1 MDGRERSAGVQPA
14 KRPAL
19 AHLASRALASSR
31 KTTRALLTLWKGLC
45 YFMDVKA
52 NEDVPLGVQP
62 PTPPRARRI
71 VPRLGSPGAGME
83 RAWSFVRTFRP
94 IEPTS
99 LDPWLFC
106 AGCKKGLARD
116 KAVCYTMR
124 RFPVG
129 YQSGQL
135 GRTVNPLALPSY
147 VRIVDPPPFFARGFG
162 HGFFVFPTLF
172 LHENTKGRKGLGT
185 RGGVT
190 AAPENRERRTENR
203 ARDKRATDG
212 AVGTMLTAPFP
223 RRHKRPNRR
232 CRRSRRYRSAPAGAS
247 NKPLCR
253 AASGRPLARRRRAG
267 GAGRTSPCR
276 SVGQRPTS
284 NYPIF

>member
-1 MDGRERSAGVQPA
+1 M
-14 KRPAL
+14 
-19 AHLASRALASSR
+19 
-31 KTTRALLTLWKGLC
+31 C
-45 YFMDVKA
+45 YH
-52 NEDVPLGVQP
+52 
-62 PTPPRARRI
+62 
-71 VPRLGSPGAGME
+71 
-83 RAWSFVRTFRP
+83 
-94 IEPTS
+94 
-99 LDPWLFC
+99 
-106 AGCKKGLARD
+106 
-116 KAVCYTMR
+116 MR

-162 HGFFVFPTLF
+162 HGLF
-172 LHENTKGRKGLGT
+172 CFTALLLRENTKGRKGLGT

-232 CRRSRRYRSAPAGAS
+232 CRRFRRCRSAPAGRLT
-247 NKPLCR
+247 KPLAPHSPIGTSQTCR
-253 AASGRPLARRRRAG
+253 GCRENFSLPGRGAAPH
-267 GAGRTSPCR
+267 TP
-276 SVGQRPTS
+276 
-284 NYPIF
+284 PINQSLCVLRVLCD

>member
-1 MDGRERSAGVQPA
+1 MG
-14 KRPAL
+14 
-19 AHLASRALASSR
+19 
-31 KTTRALLTLWKGLC
+31 
-45 YFMDVKA
+45 
-52 NEDVPLGVQP
+52 
-62 PTPPRARRI
+62 
-71 VPRLGSPGAGME
+71 
-83 RAWSFVRTFRP
+83 
-94 IEPTS
+94 
-99 LDPWLFC
+99 
-106 AGCKKGLARD
+106 
-116 KAVCYTMR
+116 VCYHMR

-162 HGFFVFPTLF
+162 HGLF
-172 LHENTKGRKGLGT
+172 CFTALLLHENTKERKGLGT

-232 CRRSRRYRSAPAGAS
+232 CRRFRRYRSAPAGRLT
-247 NKPLCR
+247 KPL
-253 AASGRPLARRRRAG
+253 AARGGRG
-267 GAGRTSPCR
+267 GGHP
-276 SVGQRPTS
+276 GPGGGGGPPPPTP
-284 NYPIF
+284 PINQSLCVLRVLCD

>member
-1 MDGRERSAGVQPA
+1 MG
-14 KRPAL
+14 
-19 AHLASRALASSR
+19 
-31 KTTRALLTLWKGLC
+31 
-45 YFMDVKA
+45 
-52 NEDVPLGVQP
+52 
-62 PTPPRARRI
+62 
-71 VPRLGSPGAGME
+71 
-83 RAWSFVRTFRP
+83 
-94 IEPTS
+94 
-99 LDPWLFC
+99 
-106 AGCKKGLARD
+106 
-116 KAVCYTMR
+116 VCYHMW

-162 HGFFVFPTLF
+162 HGLFVFPTLF

-232 CRRSRRYRSAPAGAS
+232 CRRFRRYRSAPAGRWRRRW
-247 NKPLCR
+247 PLIR
-253 AASGRPLARRRRAG
+253 LLARRRRRG
-267 GAGRTSPCR
+267 
-276 SVGQRPTS
+276 VGQRPTPLQS
-284 NYPIF
+284 TNPFVSFVSLVIEKHSGSPACGSTSPVSVPLCLLCELCVLRNLRFLLPPQRTVRLGGKRVRRTGVVKEKRTRNWVASLGTVMV